1 MTELEYAKEWWASNQ
16 MWKKQILIERYA
28 GTFPNTDID
37 GKVLHIFQKEVIEP
51 WCKQRPDYNPEFG
64 IDPDGVFEHY
74 RREVLENQP
83 KNPTITDEVAYKI
96 GDKLEITCCIRGHEF
111 SDGEEVVIIDEG
123 VEKIYPFNQA
133 RWLCRNTKGHEWF
146 VSEEE
151 TIKIKTPHQEQ
162 PKNIKIY
169 DKSRDSI
176 DNLLSE
182 QHRNT
187 RHDAVDIVIKRFD
200 EWIEVEGDSELR
212 DTFRDDIIRDIHN
225 MKQRKP
231 NTESK

>member
-1 MTELEYAKEWWASNQ
+1 MTELEYAKEWLGLKDDSETLHLFE
-16 MWKKQILIERYA
+16 KYKGSGKHKPYER
-28 GTFPNTDID
+28 
-37 GKVLHIFQKEVIEP
+37 VLHIFRKEVIEP
-51 WCKQRPDYNPEFG
+51 WAKENGYWTTVLGWTG
-64 IDPDGVFEHY
+64 IFDLY
-74 RREVLENQP
+74 RRQVLEKQP

-96 GDKLEITCCIRGHEF
+96 GDKLEITCCIHGHEF

-151 TIKIKTPHQEQ
+151 TIKIKTPHQEE

-176 DNLLSE
+176 DTLLSE